1 MGRDHTLRC
10 PESVTNIPKS
20 PCLSEVDLQF
30 LWFFGSIVVTAILFQ
45 VNCRDSNGFSSHFET
60 ESNLRCGD
68 KANHKSAALLSFYLL
83 TVACLAAVEK
93 VVKSCICKNS
103 VSGQDGLRL
112 GDDEIKTNIKC
123 FQIFLLSLEWVGSK

>member
-1 MGRDHTLRC
+1 M
-10 PESVTNIPKS
+10 
-20 PCLSEVDLQF
+20 
-30 LWFFGSIVVTAILFQ
+30 VTAILFQ

>member
-1 MGRDHTLRC
+1 MGRDHILRC
-10 PESVTNIPKS
+10 PESVTNIHKS

-60 ESNLRCGD
+60 ESNPRCDD
-68 KANHKSAALLSFYLL
+68 KVNHKSTALLSFYLL
-83 TVACLAAVEK
+83 TVACLAAVKK

-103 VSGQDGLRL
+103 ISGKDG
-112 GDDEIKTNIKC
+112 
-123 FQIFLLSLEWVGSK
+123 